1 MSNRTAVGAV
11 SQWAWFTLLDPQQ
24 PTYRPRV
31 KTELSWSPRCP
42 HRVTVTF
49 HRHGHTVEWS
59 FARDLLAAGVD
70 GPAGWGDVAVMPDF
84 RDWRRVEL
92 ILDSPAGRVGFRVL
106 RTVLT
111 QFLAAT
117 ALPGPVDAWP
127 GLDAWL
133 RAVA

>member
-1 MSNRTAVGAV
+1 MSNNTALGEV

-24 PTYRPRV
+24 PAYRPRV

-49 HRHGHTVEWS
+49 HHWRRVRWC
-59 FARDLLAAGVD
+59 FARDLFTAGLD
-70 GPAGWGDVAVMPDF
+70 GPAGRGDVAVMPDF
-84 RDWRRVEL
+84 RDRRRVEL
-92 ILDSPAGRVGFRVL
+92 VLDAPTGRVGFRVL
-106 RTVLT
+106 RTVLAK
-111 QFLAAT
+111 FLAAT
-117 ALPGPVDAWP
+117 QLPEPVEGWP